1 LPVGGRRAPREI
13 AARHHAARRG
23 RQVHRAEGL
32 LQEPRRGPGPRRHRA
47 PGESGHRLDGR
58 RAHRARRRRRA
69 LRRHRRDPGAGR
81 LRRPRHRGQDP
92 VGALRARAARAVLR
106 HLPRHAVRGDR
117 IRAQRVRPGGRQL
130 VRVHSRRPAPRDRSA
145 ARAADARRQGWHHA
159 PRPLSD
165 PGERGQPRVA
175 PLRRGDH
182 PRAPPPPLR
191 GQQRLPQ
198 DAREERAVDLGHLG
212 GEAAGRDHRDRG
224 PPVLRGR
231 PVPSRVPVAAVGPAP
246 ALRRLRQGR
255 TGLPRPA
262 RMMKTREVR
271 IGAITVG
278 GGRPLVLIGGPCAIE
293 DEKHALM
300 TAERLATIAA
310 DRRVP
315 YVYKSSY
322 DKANR
327 SSVHGYRGPGL
338 VEGLR
343 ILKKVRDSLRVP
355 VLSDI
360 HQVSEVDPAA
370 EVLDVLQIPA
380 FLCRQTDLILAAAA
394 TGKPV
399 NVKKGQF
406 VAPRDMKNVVD
417 KILSKGN
424 ESILLTERGTSFGYH
439 NLVVDMR
446 GLVDMRELGYPVVF
460 DATHSVQLPG
470 GAGDRSGGERK
481 YVPALARAA
490 VAFGVDAL
498 FMEMHEDPDRTL
510 PDGRP
515 LSDGP
520 NMLRIDDL
528 PRLLR
533 ELGAIEAAVHP
544 AEGVHGDLGMV
555 ARGDVVLALSNSGE
569 TDEVLAILPPLKR
582 LGVPIVL
589 LTGNPTSSLA
599 RQCEVVLDVSVAEEA
614 CPMNLAPTSSTTA
627 ALAAGDALA
636 LALLDLRGLRPE
648 DYAALHPRGTLGW
661 RALFGVAD

>member
-1 LPVGGRRAPREI
+1 MTT
-13 AARHHAARRG
+13 
-23 RQVHRAEGL
+23 
-32 LQEPRRGPGPRRHRA
+32 
-47 PGESGHRLDGR
+47 
-58 RAHRARRRRRA
+58 
-69 LRRHRRDPGAGR
+69 
-81 LRRPRHRGQDP
+81 
-92 VGALRARAARAVLR
+92 RAV
-106 HLPRHAVRGDR
+106 
-117 IRAQRVRPGGRQL
+117 
-130 VRVHSRRPAPRDRSA
+130 
-145 ARAADARRQGWHHA
+145 
-159 PRPLSD
+159 
-165 PGERGQPRVA
+165 
-175 PLRRGDH
+175 
-182 PRAPPPPLR
+182 
-191 GQQRLPQ
+191 
-198 DAREERAVDLGHLG
+198 
-212 GEAAGRDHRDRG
+212 
-224 PPVLRGR
+224 
-231 PVPSRVPVAAVGPAP
+231 AVGS
-246 ALRRLRQGR
+246 L
-255 TGLPRPA
+255 T
-262 RMMKTREVR
+262 
-271 IGAITVG
+271 IG
-278 GGRPLVLIGGPCAIE
+278 GGGPLVLIGGPCAIE
-293 DEKHALM
+293 NERHALM

-310 DRRVP
+310 DCRVP
-315 YVYKSSY
+315 FIYKSSY

-327 SSVHGYRGPGL
+327 SAVNSYRGPGL

-343 ILKKVRDSLRVP
+343 ILRRVRDTLRVP
-355 VLSDI
+355 VLSDV

-370 EVLDVLQIPA
+370 EVLDVIQIPA

-424 ESILLTERGTSFGYH
+424 EAILLTERGTSFGYN

-446 GLVDMRELGYPVVF
+446 GLAIMRAFGYPIVF

-470 GAGDRSGGERK
+470 GAGDRSGGERE

-510 PDGRP
+510 PDGRS

-520 NMLRIDDL
+520 NMLRIEAEAIL
-528 PRLLR
+528 GLIPRLDERFERAVELLR
-533 ELGAIEAAVHP
+533 GCSGRVIVTGMGKSGLIGRKIAATLASTGTPAHFLHP

-599 RQCEVVLDVSVAEEA
+599 RQCEVVLDVSVPEEA

-627 ALAAGDALA
+627 ALAVGDALA
-636 LALLDLRGLRPE
+636 LALLELRGLRPE
-648 DYAALHPRGTLGW
+648 DYAALHPRGSLGW
-661 RALFGVAD
+661 RALFRVSDLMLTGDAVPVVPESTPLREVIVEMTQKRKGMTTVIDGAGRLAGVITDGDLRRLHLTGRSIDDLSAGQMASAEPKTIRAEDLASKALEVMETWQITSLVIVDEARRPVGLIHLHDILRAKIV